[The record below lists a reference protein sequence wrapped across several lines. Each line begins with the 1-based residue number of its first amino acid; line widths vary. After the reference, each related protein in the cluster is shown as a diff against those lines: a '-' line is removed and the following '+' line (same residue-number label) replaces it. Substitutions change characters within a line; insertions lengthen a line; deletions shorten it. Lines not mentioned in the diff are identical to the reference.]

1 MIDAHGYCTVCTSR
15 KTNEE
20 RREICRKT
28 SVERLLV
35 QVLTINNDNVSHQ
48 KGAYVFMNSNK
59 LLDLLRQ
66 NARLTNKELAVMLD
80 DTEENIA
87 AELKR
92 LEREGI
98 IMGYSAIINEEKVN
112 EDGVTAIIDLKIT
125 PIKDRGF
132 DDLAHTIMEYE
143 EVDSVFLLSG
153 ANDLSVTISGTSL
166 RKVALFVSER
176 LAVLDGVLSTTTH
189 FILRRY
195 KEKGHIFN
203 EDNFDE
209 RGMVSP

>member
-1 MIDAHGYCTVCTSR
+1 MFT
-15 KTNEE
+15 
-20 RREICRKT
+20 
-28 SVERLLV
+28 
-35 QVLTINNDNVSHQ
+35 
-48 KGAYVFMNSNK
+48 NK

-66 NARLTNKELAVMLD
+66 DARLSNAELAAMLGESED
-80 DTEENIA
+80 KVAEEIA
-87 AELKR
+87 R

-98 IMGYSAIINEEKVN
+98 IMGYSAIIDEEKADEN
-112 EDGVTAIIDLKIT
+112 GVTAIIEIKIT
-125 PIKDRGF
+125 PVKDMGY
-132 DDLAHTIMEYE
+132 DDIAHTIMEYE

-153 ANDLSVTISGTSL
+153 AYDLSVTISGTSL

-195 KEKGHIFN
+195 KEKNHVFN

-209 RGMVSP
+209 RSMVSP

>member
-1 MIDAHGYCTVCTSR
+1 MLGESEQAVKS
-15 KTNEE
+15 
-20 RREICRKT
+20 EI
-28 SVERLLV
+28 S
-35 QVLTINNDNVSHQ
+35 
-48 KGAYVFMNSNK
+48 
-59 LLDLLRQ
+59 
-66 NARLTNKELAVMLD
+66 
-80 DTEENIA
+80 
-87 AELKR
+87 R

-98 IMGYSAIINEEKVN
+98 IMGYSAIIDEEKADEN
-112 EDGVTAIIDLKIT
+112 GVTAIIEIKIT

-132 DDLAHTIMEYE
+132 DDLAHTIMAYD

-153 ANDLSVTISGTSL
+153 AYDLSVTISGTSL

-195 KEKGHIFN
+195 KEKNHVFN

>member
-1 MIDAHGYCTVCTSR
+1 
-15 KTNEE
+15 
-20 RREICRKT
+20 
-28 SVERLLV
+28 
-35 QVLTINNDNVSHQ
+35 
-48 KGAYVFMNSNK
+48 MNTNK

-66 NARLTNKELAVMLD
+66 NARLSD
-80 DTEENIA
+80 
-87 AELKR
+87 AELGTMLGESEQAVKSEIAR

-98 IMGYSAIINEEKVN
+98 IMGYSAIIDEEKADEN
-112 EDGVTAIIDLKIT
+112 GVTAIIEIKIT

-132 DDLAHTIMEYE
+132 DDLAHTIMAYE

-153 ANDLSVTISGTSL
+153 AYDLSVTISGTSL

-195 KEKGHIFN
+195 KEKNHVFN